1 MKHLSLFSLLVV
13 FLSSV
18 SVLAH
23 GNKTHV
29 MGTVTAL
36 DGDHMKIKTP
46 EGKAVMMRLDEATTY
61 RAIDGETTDARPQI
75 GDRVVV
81 DVTGPVG
88 KFIATE
94 VRFSPSNQTKP
105 GHPAFLTKLKVTSV
119 PPVVLPTSEAIRGTA
134 ICRQPTNALRE
145 RPLAHGMDGGLVD
158 YRSRAAVGILW
169 FLMSSSRRDGDAVQ
183 RPALPSIKSWTVTT

>member
-23 GNKTHV
+23 ENKTHV

-75 GDRVVV
+75 SDRVVV
-81 DVTGPVG
+81 DVTGSVET
-88 KFIATE
+88 FTATE
-94 VRFSPSNQTKP
+94 IRFSPGSRTKP
-105 GHPAFLTKLKVTSV
+105 ESPRL
-119 PPVVLPTSEAIRGTA
+119 SERGRGFEHET
-134 ICRQPTNALRE
+134 
-145 RPLAHGMDGGLVD
+145 H
-158 YRSRAAVGILW
+158 
-169 FLMSSSRRDGDAVQ
+169 
-183 RPALPSIKSWTVTT
+183 RPAKE